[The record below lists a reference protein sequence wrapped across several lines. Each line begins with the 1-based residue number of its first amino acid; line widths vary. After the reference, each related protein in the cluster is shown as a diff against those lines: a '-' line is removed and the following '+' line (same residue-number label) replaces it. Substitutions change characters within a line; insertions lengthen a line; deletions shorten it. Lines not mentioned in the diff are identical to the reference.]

1 MTGFQRRLDARLV
14 LSIVAI
20 GVMSFAGVV
29 VETAMNIAFPALM
42 TEFGVSTARVQWI
55 TTGYLLVLAAIMLI
69 SSLLNRRFRTRS
81 LFLTAMA
88 LFVAGTVL
96 CATAPRFDLLIGGR
110 LIQGVGTGIALPL
123 MFNVVLKQAPLDRL
137 GTMMGVATLITAI
150 APAVG
155 PSLGG
160 YLIGALGWRS
170 IFLIL
175 LPFLLAALLLGA
187 LTIREAHEPERVPF
201 APVQFAALAAGFT
214 CFVLAMNAASTAGFA
229 SARVLVLTGCAA
241 ALVGAFCALSRRS
254 HAPLLRIG
262 VFADRT
268 FALSILYVVL
278 VQGIVLALGYLIPY
292 YAQVG
297 AGAGSFAAG
306 CLLLPGCV
314 VGACLTPFGG
324 RILDR
329 LGPAHCHRRRLR
341 RDRHGP
347 VRPSRRAGR
356 DGAPG
361 LDLPA
366 GARVPGA
373 VHLEFDDSRPARPAR
388 RSPGRRQRRLQHR
401 PAARRR
407 HRDGGGDG
415 DRQCGAGGGSGRP
428 GGGHDGG
435 DAPGLLAPA
444 GRHGRRGAPGGRR
457 GPARGAGRRPAG
469 ARGARAVESGSWRA
483 ESAERSV
490 MTSEGPEWKDPS

>member
-55 TTGYLLVLAAIMLI
+55 TTGYLLVLAAIMPI

-96 CATAPRFDLLIGGR
+96 CAAAPRFDLLIGGR

-229 SARVLVLTGCAA
+229 SARVLVLIGCAA

-268 FALSILYVVL
+268 FTLSILYVVL

-329 LGPAHCHRRRLR
+329 LGPA
-341 RDRHGP
+341 
-347 VRPSRRAGR
+347 RPIV
-356 DGAPG
+356 
-361 LDLPA
+361 A
-366 GARVPGA
+366 GAVFGAAAMALFALLGVRGGTARLAWIYLLVPVCQGLSISNSMTHALRGLPDDLQADGNAALNTVQQLGGA
-373 VHLEFDDSRPARPAR
+373 IGTAVATAIVNAAQAADPADPVAATTA
-388 RSPGRRQRRLQHR
+388 GTRQVFWLLLGVMVV
-401 PAARRR
+401 A
-407 HRDGGGDG
+407 
-415 DRQCGAGGGSGRP
+415 
-428 GGGHDGG
+428 
-435 DAPGLLAPA
+435 GLLAGAAVLPKAPA
-444 GRHGRRGAPGGRR
+444 AGPPVPAAP
-457 GPARGAGRRPAG
+457 
-469 ARGARAVESGSWRA
+469 VQ
-483 ESAERSV
+483 
-490 MTSEGPEWKDPS
+490 

>member
-55 TTGYLLVLAAIMLI
+55 TTGYLLVLAAIMPI

-96 CATAPRFDLLIGGR
+96 CAAAPRFDLLIGGR
-110 LIQGVGTGIALPL
+110 LIQGVGTG
-123 MFNVVLKQAPLDRL
+123 
-137 GTMMGVATLITAI
+137 
-150 APAVG
+150 
-155 PSLGG
+155 
-160 YLIGALGWRS
+160 
-170 IFLIL
+170 IL

-201 APVQFAALAAGFT
+201 APAQFAALAAGFT

-229 SARVLVLTGCAA
+229 SARVLVLIGCAA

-268 FALSILYVVL
+268 FTLSILYVVL

-329 LGPAHCHRRRLR
+329 LGPA
-341 RDRHGP
+341 
-347 VRPSRRAGR
+347 RPI
-356 DGAPG
+356 
-361 LDLPA
+361 
-366 GARVPGA
+366 VTGA
-373 VHLEFDDSRPARPAR
+373 VFGAAAMALFALLGVRGGTARLAWIYLLVPVCQGLSISNSMTHALRGLPDDLQADGNAAFNTVQQLGGAIGTAVATAIVNAAQAADPADPVAATTA
-388 RSPGRRQRRLQHR
+388 GTRQVFWLLLGVMIV
-401 PAARRR
+401 A
-407 HRDGGGDG
+407 
-415 DRQCGAGGGSGRP
+415 
-428 GGGHDGG
+428 
-435 DAPGLLAPA
+435 GLLAGAAVLPKTPA
-444 GRHGRRGAPGGRR
+444 ADPPVPAAP
-457 GPARGAGRRPAG
+457 
-469 ARGARAVESGSWRA
+469 VQ
-483 ESAERSV
+483 
-490 MTSEGPEWKDPS
+490 

>member
-14 LSIVAI
+14 LSVVAI

-55 TTGYLLVLAAIMLI
+55 TTGYLLVLAAIMPI
-69 SSLLNRRFRTRS
+69 SSLLNRRFSTRS
-81 LFLTAMA
+81 LFLAAMA

-96 CATAPRFDLLIGGR
+96 CAAAPRFDLLIGGR

-229 SARVLVLTGCAA
+229 SARVLVLIGCAA

-268 FALSILYVVL
+268 FTLSILYVVL

-329 LGPAHCHRRRLR
+329 LGPA
-341 RDRHGP
+341 
-347 VRPSRRAGR
+347 RPIV
-356 DGAPG
+356 
-361 LDLPA
+361 A
-366 GARVPGA
+366 GAVFGAAAMALFALLGVRGGTTARLAWIYLLVPVCQGLSISNSMTHALRGLPDDLQADGNAAFNTVQQLGGA
-373 VHLEFDDSRPARPAR
+373 IGTAVATAIVNAAQAADPADLVAATTA
-388 RSPGRRQRRLQHR
+388 GTRQVFWLLLGVMVV
-401 PAARRR
+401 A
-407 HRDGGGDG
+407 
-415 DRQCGAGGGSGRP
+415 
-428 GGGHDGG
+428 
-435 DAPGLLAPA
+435 GLLA
-444 GRHGRRGAPGGRR
+444 GAAVLPRSGT
-457 GPARGAGRRPAG
+457 GAQ
-469 ARGARAVESGSWRA
+469 
-483 ESAERSV
+483 
-490 MTSEGPEWKDPS
+490 DPQHVVS

>member
-14 LSIVAI
+14 LSVVAI

-55 TTGYLLVLAAIMLI
+55 TTGYLLVLAAIMPI
-69 SSLLNRRFRTRS
+69 SSLLNRRLRTRS

-96 CATAPRFDLLIGGR
+96 CAAAPRFDLLIGGR

-123 MFNVVLKQAPLDRL
+123 MFNVVLKQAPLDCL

-187 LTIREAHEPERVPF
+187 LTIREAHEPERVSF
-201 APVQFAALAAGFT
+201 APGQFVALAAGFT

-229 SARVLVLTGCAA
+229 SARVLALTGAA
-241 ALVGAFCALSRRS
+241 VVLIAAFCALSRRS
-254 HAPLLRIG
+254 DAPLLRIG

-268 FALSILYVVL
+268 NYQDRKSVV
-278 VQGIVLALGYLIPY
+278 
-292 YAQVG
+292 
-297 AGAGSFAAG
+297 
-306 CLLLPGCV
+306 
-314 VGACLTPFGG
+314 
-324 RILDR
+324 
-329 LGPAHCHRRRLR
+329 
-341 RDRHGP
+341 
-347 VRPSRRAGR
+347 
-356 DGAPG
+356 
-361 LDLPA
+361 
-366 GARVPGA
+366 
-373 VHLEFDDSRPARPAR
+373 
-388 RSPGRRQRRLQHR
+388 
-401 PAARRR
+401 
-407 HRDGGGDG
+407 
-415 DRQCGAGGGSGRP
+415 
-428 GGGHDGG
+428 
-435 DAPGLLAPA
+435 
-444 GRHGRRGAPGGRR
+444 
-457 GPARGAGRRPAG
+457 
-469 ARGARAVESGSWRA
+469 
-483 ESAERSV
+483 
-490 MTSEGPEWKDPS
+490 

>member
-14 LSIVAI
+14 LSVVAI

-55 TTGYLLVLAAIMLI
+55 TTGYLLVLAAIMPI
-69 SSLLNRRFRTRS
+69 SSLLNRRFSTRS
-81 LFLTAMA
+81 LFLAAMA

-96 CATAPRFDLLIGGR
+96 CAAAPRFDLLIGGR

-201 APVQFAALAAGFT
+201 APAQFAALAAGFT

-229 SARVLVLTGCAA
+229 SARVLVLIGCAA

-268 FALSILYVVL
+268 FTLSILYVVL

-314 VGACLTPFGG
+314 MGACLAT
-324 RILDR
+324 
-329 LGPAHCHRRRLR
+329 
-341 RDRHGP
+341 
-347 VRPSRRAGR
+347 
-356 DGAPG
+356 
-361 LDLPA
+361 
-366 GARVPGA
+366 
-373 VHLEFDDSRPARPAR
+373 
-388 RSPGRRQRRLQHR
+388 
-401 PAARRR
+401 
-407 HRDGGGDG
+407 
-415 DRQCGAGGGSGRP
+415 
-428 GGGHDGG
+428 
-435 DAPGLLAPA
+435 
-444 GRHGRRGAPGGRR
+444 
-457 GPARGAGRRPAG
+457 
-469 ARGARAVESGSWRA
+469 
-483 ESAERSV
+483 
-490 MTSEGPEWKDPS
+490 